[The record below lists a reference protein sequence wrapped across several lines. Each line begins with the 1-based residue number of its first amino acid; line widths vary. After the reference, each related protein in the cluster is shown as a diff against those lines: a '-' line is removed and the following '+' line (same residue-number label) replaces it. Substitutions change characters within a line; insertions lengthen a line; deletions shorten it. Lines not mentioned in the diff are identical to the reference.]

1 MLTELVYCSV
11 ATRILTMEDLDGIL
25 ELSREKNARLNVTG
39 ILLHSARTREFM
51 QLLEG
56 EKKDVEDLMGVI
68 EMDERHTCVDVM
80 YQNEIKTRSFED
92 WSMAFRPLD
101 EMDSKLL
108 EGYTTFNAESL
119 PPALLKGRTSRA
131 RSMMTT
137 LSKDL

>member
-11 ATRILTMEDLDGIL
+11 ATRIMTMEDLDGL
-25 ELSREKNARLNVTG
+25 LKLSREKNARLNVTG

-56 EKKDVEDLMGVI
+56 EKKDVEDLMRVI

-80 YQNEIKTRSFED
+80 YQDEIKTRSFED

-119 PPALLKGRTSRA
+119 PPALLNGRTSRA